1 MSSDVMTEC
10 PNCAEPVLLDD
21 RFCETCG
28 TQLLDDDTVD
38 DRDHREIEVGT
49 AAGVTDRGRVHRRN
63 EDALSL
69 QCVADTVIA
78 VVCDGVSSSV
88 AADSASRVAADVAGR
103 VLASGTPAEVRAS
116 REVQIAYLEDH

>member
-38 DRDHREIEVGT
+38 DRDHREIDVGT
-49 AAGVTDRGRVHRRN
+49 VSRRHRPRAACTGATRTR
-63 EDALSL
+63 
-69 QCVADTVIA
+69 
-78 VVCDGVSSSV
+78 
-88 AADSASRVAADVAGR
+88 
-103 VLASGTPAEVRAS
+103 
-116 REVQIAYLEDH
+116 